1 MGEFEGKRLH
11 LLLVEDQPAEV
22 ELIEAMLA
30 GHRDPEFHIEHHD
43 NLTGGLKRLRGG
55 GIDLVL
61 LDLCLPDSAGLE
73 TFQRLHAQASG
84 VPIILM
90 TNLDDEDL
98 AARAVREGAQDYLI
112 KRRVDTGLLVRSIR
126 YALERQLSEE
136 ALRQSEERYALA
148 VRGANDGVWDW
159 NMITDE
165 VYYSP
170 RWKAILGHAE
180 TEIGSHPDEWLTRI
194 HLDDFQN
201 FNHALQAHLTGETE
215 QFTHEYRLRHQAGH
229 FIWVLSRGL
238 GVRNIHGDLQRM
250 AGSLTDI
257 TARKNAEE
265 QLIHDALH
273 DALTGLPNRT
283 LLLDRLDQALKQL
296 RSRGSS
302 GFAVLFLDLD
312 RFKNVNDSLGHN
324 VGDQLLVEFAQRLSA
339 LLRPG
344 DTVARLGGDEFAL
357 LISDIEHVGQVTAVA
372 KRILELSR
380 DRFHIAGHEVFTTT
394 SVGIAMG
401 SRGYQ
406 EPEEILR
413 DADIAMYRAK
423 GAGKARYEVF
433 DRQMHQRVVELLRLE
448 TDLRRAVERGEFAM
462 HYQPIVSLDEGNL
475 VGFEG
480 LIRWHHP
487 LRGMVGPES
496 FIPAAEET
504 GLIVPIGWWTI
515 RETCRQTRQWQ
526 REFPNRAPLSISV
539 NVSGRLFKQ
548 PDMVTRLERI
558 LDETGLSPSSLRIE
572 ITESVLLD
580 HAEEAMEKL
589 SGLRNLGVG
598 LHVDDFGTGYSSL
611 SYLQK
616 FAYDSLKI
624 DRSFVHDIE
633 QTKGSGAIVQTIIAL
648 GQMLGMNIIAEG
660 VETPVQLRRL
670 QELQCP
676 QVQGFWFSRPLDAAG
691 ARRLLSNPP
700 TWQVEKIA

>member
-1 MGEFEGKRLH
+1 
-11 LLLVEDQPAEV
+11 
-22 ELIEAMLA
+22 
-30 GHRDPEFHIEHHD
+30 
-43 NLTGGLKRLRGG
+43 
-55 GIDLVL
+55 
-61 LDLCLPDSAGLE
+61 
-73 TFQRLHAQASG
+73 
-84 VPIILM
+84 
-90 TNLDDEDL
+90 
-98 AARAVREGAQDYLI
+98 
-112 KRRVDTGLLVRSIR
+112 
-126 YALERQLSEE
+126 
-136 ALRQSEERYALA
+136 
-148 VRGANDGVWDW
+148 
-159 NMITDE
+159 
-165 VYYSP
+165 
-170 RWKAILGHAE
+170 
-180 TEIGSHPDEWLTRI
+180 
-194 HLDDFQN
+194 
-201 FNHALQAHLTGETE
+201 
-215 QFTHEYRLRHQAGH
+215 
-229 FIWVLSRGL
+229 
-238 GVRNIHGDLQRM
+238 
-250 AGSLTDI
+250 
-257 TARKNAEE
+257 
-265 QLIHDALH
+265 
-273 DALTGLPNRT
+273 
-283 LLLDRLDQALKQL
+283 
-296 RSRGSS
+296 
-302 GFAVLFLDLD
+302 
-312 RFKNVNDSLGHN
+312 
-324 VGDQLLVEFAQRLSA
+324 
-339 LLRPG
+339 
-344 DTVARLGGDEFAL
+344 
-357 LISDIEHVGQVTAVA
+357 
-372 KRILELSR
+372 
-380 DRFHIAGHEVFTTT
+380 VFTTT

-504 GLIVPIGWWTI
+504 GLIVPMGWWTI

-526 REFPNRAPLSISV
+526 REFPDRAPLSISV

-558 LDETGLSPSSLRIE
+558 LDETGLSPASLRIE

-624 DRSFVHDIE
+624 DRSFVRDIE

-700 TWQVEKIA
+700 SWQVEKIA